1 MVILITSYP
10 QKQLYKLSVLGTTI
24 LFCTIIIHSKPFRT
38 TKCCTYVVPKIKA
51 QKNSLEK
58 ES

>member
-1 MVILITSYP
+1 MVVLITSYP
-10 QKQLYKLSVLGTTI
+10 QKQLYKTFRFGYNNF
-24 LFCTIIIHSKPFRT
+24 FCTMMIHSKPFKPA
-38 TKCCTYVVPKIKA
+38 KCCTYVVPKFKA